1 MRNRYPEAQ
10 AAYDA
15 LRTLHDPAQVT
26 QLLRRLGALGGELLQ
41 KE

>member
-15 LRTLHDPAQVT
+15 LRTLHDPALVT
-26 QLLRRLGALGGELLQ
+26 QWLRQNGALGVQLL
-41 KE
+41 